1 MELANFIPGKGFRKK
16 MKTSGLIG
24 LLLLVLVYGDDA
36 TRKPNFVIIMVD
48 DLGMGDVGCF
58 GNDTI
63 RTPNIDR
70 LAAEGVKLNHNM
82 VPAPTCTPSRGAFL
96 TGRYPIRMGKNAT
109 NIYTMFGFNTGIGG
123 MPSSEITFAEM
134 LKSTGYA
141 TAALGKWHLGL
152 HSFSFGHNFE
162 FHPLNQGFDFFYGT
176 PLTNMNECADTPNG
190 RSSIMSL
197 WHDFYTVIT
206 NVTVFLYSLV
216 GLLRFSR
223 VVGPTSFKVLLLLT
237 TIIAIVAY
245 CMPYYNYRFECVLLK
260 NYEAV
265 EQPFRLQNMTL
276 RLTKYATSFIEEN
289 KEGPFLLYLSFLKV
303 HTAMFTSKNFT
314 GVSKHG
320 QYGDNVEEMDWS
332 VGRVLA
338 KLDQLELTKN
348 TFVFFTSDHGGHIEE
363 ISIEPGRE
371 GEREGGWNGIYKG
384 GKSQVWEGGVRVPTI
399 ARYPPLIPQGSEI
412 SVPTSSMDVTPTLA
426 SLAGVK
432 IPRDVTIDGVDITK
446 LLAGKDKAPPHE
458 FLFIYCGPWIHGVTY
473 RPKTDDISYKVVFT
487 SPKWTPDT
495 EGCFNT
501 WLCRCHGEW
510 VDHHDPPLV
519 YDLTHDPSERR
530 PLDPTN
536 SDVRKITSKAIEAVD
551 IHEGTVVPVI
561 NQFQR
566 FRVGPL
572 YPWLQPCCNF
582 PLCSC
587 VEEGYENWDLVD
599 F

>member
-1 MELANFIPGKGFRKK
+1 MIV
-16 MKTSGLIG
+16 SG
-24 LLLLVLVYGDDA
+24 LLVLILSVLVSADDV
-36 TRKPNFVIIMVD
+36 THKPNFVIIMVD
-48 DLGMGDVGCF
+48 DLGIGDVGCF

-82 VPAPTCTPSRGAFL
+82 VPAPTCTPSRAAFL
-96 TGRYPIRMGKNAT
+96 TGRYPIRMGLASRLAG
-109 NIYTMFGFNTGIGG
+109 TMFGYNSAIGG
-123 MPSSEITFAEM
+123 MPSSEITFAEL
-134 LKSTGYA
+134 LKEAGYT
-141 TAALGKWHLGL
+141 TAVLGKWHLGL
-152 HSFSFGHNFE
+152 HSFSFGRNFE

-176 PLTNMNECADTPNG
+176 PLTHMNECADIPNG
-190 RSSIMSL
+190 RISL
-197 WHDFYTVIT
+197 IKIWDNFYLHMTT
-206 NVTVFLYSLV
+206 LNVTLYTII
-216 GLLRFSR
+216 GLLRYFGKI
-223 VVGPTSFKVLLLLT
+223 GPGVFKLMLIFA
-237 TIIAIVAY
+237 TIIAY
-245 CMPYYNYRFECVLLK
+245 LTYNIPHFSRRYVCVFLK
-260 NYEAV
+260 NYETV

-303 HTAMFTSKNFT
+303 HTALFTSKNFT

-338 KLDQLELTKN
+338 KLDQLQLTKN
-348 TFVFFTSDHGGHIEE
+348 TFVYFMSDHGGHVEE

-384 GKSQVWEGGVRVPTI
+384 GKAQVWEGGVRVPTI

-458 FLFIYCGPWIHGVTY
+458 FLFIYCGAWIHGVTH
-473 RPKTDDISYKVVFT
+473 RPKTGNVSYKVVFT
-487 SPKWTPDT
+487 SPKLTPGT

-501 WLCRCHGEW
+501 WLCRCHGEH

-519 YDLTHDPSERR
+519 YDLTHDPSERH
-530 PLDPTN
+530 PLDSTKN
-536 SDVRKITSKAIEAVD
+536 EIKEIISKVHHAVVQHEDTIE
-551 IHEGTVVPVI
+551 PVTE
-561 NQFQR
+561 QFKL
-566 FRVGPL
+566 FNVLPL
-572 YPWLQPCCNF
+572 YPWLQPCCSF
-582 PLCSC
+582 PFCSC
-587 VEEGYENWDLVD
+587 IDEDCEDWDRID

>member
-1 MELANFIPGKGFRKK
+1 
-16 MKTSGLIG
+16 
-24 LLLLVLVYGDDA
+24 
-36 TRKPNFVIIMVD
+36 
-48 DLGMGDVGCF
+48 MGDIGCF
-58 GNDTI
+58 GSDTI

-82 VPAPTCTPSRGAFL
+82 VPTPTCTPSRAAFL

-109 NIYTMFGFNTGIGG
+109 NIYTMFAFNSGIGG
-123 MPSSEITFAEM
+123 MPSSETTFAEM
-134 LKSTGYA
+134 LKSTGYV

-152 HSFSFGHNFE
+152 HSFSFVRNFE
-162 FHPLNQGFDFFYGT
+162 FHPLKQGFDFFYGI
-176 PLTNMNECADTPNG
+176 PLTNIYECADIPNG
-190 RSSIMSL
+190 RLSL
-197 WHDFYTVIT
+197 LKMWNNFYTIIT
-206 NVTVFLYSLV
+206 TMGITLYTMV
-216 GLLRFSR
+216 GLLRYFR
-223 VVGPTSFKVLLLLT
+223 VIGPTCFKVLLLLT
-237 TIIAIVAY
+237 TIIVILAY
-245 CMPYYNYRFECVLLK
+245 NFPHYHYRFFCVLLK
-260 NYEAV
+260 NYETV
-265 EQPFRLQNMTL
+265 EQPIRLQNMTL

-289 KEGPFLLYLSFLKV
+289 KESPFLLYLSFLKV

-338 KLDQLELTKN
+338 KLDQLELKKN
-348 TFVFFTSDHGGHIEE
+348 TFVYFTSDHGGHIEE
-363 ISIEPGRE
+363 ISVEPGRE

-412 SVPTSSMDVTPTLA
+412 SVPTSSMNVTPTLA

-446 LLAGKDKAPPHE
+446 LLSGKDKAPPHE

-473 RPKTDDISYKVVFT
+473 RPKRVDISYKVVFT
-487 SPKWTPDT
+487 TPKWTPDT

-530 PLDPTN
+530 PLDPRHN
-536 SDVRKITSKAIEAVD
+536 DVTEITSKARDAVAMQ
-551 IHEGTVVPVI
+551 EGTVVSVTD
-561 NQFQR
+561 QFNI
-566 FRVGPL
+566 FRIVPL
-572 YPWLQPCCNF
+572 YLWLQPCCNF

-587 VEEGYENWDLVD
+587 IEEDYENWDVVD